1 MNSRP
6 YVEVDEDALLAAML
20 EVPAMQHRQPP
31 GAMALLGKPTR
42 TEAVS
47 APSVPESHA
56 PASAYS
62 GEAMQTGETPEAVSV
77 QSEPTQSEPARR
89 GPYRKKRPEDEQAYR
104 DLYLVNDGVCS
115 RVSTYI
121 NRDTHEKI
129 KKLLSAAAPDISI
142 VSYINNILNHHLDR
156 HQELLDGMFR
166 SGSSSP
172 FQS

>member
-1 MNSRP
+1 MLRSIR
-6 YVEVDEDALLAAML
+6 EDNAGTTPRAKMIEAILNEGLAST
-20 EVPAMQHRQPP
+20 
-31 GAMALLGKPTR
+31 GKAAPQCD
-42 TEAVS
+42 VS
-47 APSVPESHA
+47 
-56 PASAYS
+56 
-62 GEAMQTGETPEAVSV
+62 
-77 QSEPTQSEPARR
+77 TQMDTCCKSDLQ
-89 GPYRKKRPEDEQAYR
+89 GGLSYRERF
-104 DLYLVNDGVCS
+104 LVNDGVCS

-129 KKLLSAAAPDISI
+129 KKLLSAAAPGISI